1 MGYYRSIL
9 LIIFLFSGFSAFCP
23 PEPARAMG
31 SRVPRITA
39 GFSALTVLDEVK
51 GRSYSAAL
59 WYPSHRAES
68 EINDADWTIRC
79 GRNGK
84 IADGVFPL
92 VLISHDSAGSKH
104 SLHDLA
110 AMLAR
115 HGFIVLCIS
124 HTGDNYRDADL
135 VFSPALIPS
144 RVYQLK
150 RMLDLFLAM
159 PEWAE
164 HVDVSRLALVGIG
177 TGASTVLALSG
188 APLNGPGYE
197 AYCTQNPT
205 DEIYCSQWA
214 RSRMQGA
221 DTWLTVPLP
230 KLEPKALVLVA
241 PEYGMLF
248 EPGAARDLKCP
259 VLIFS
264 AGMSFRRGAANQA
277 GLFMSALGERA
288 VETVLPNFTSE
299 DFLAKCPPSF
309 DEPSAACSK
318 VENPARKAR
327 NREFLERTTQ
337 FLVRT
342 VMGKHSL

>member
-1 MGYYRSIL
+1 MG
-9 LIIFLFSGFSAFCP
+9 A
-23 PEPARAMG
+23 
-31 SRVPRITA
+31 RVPGITA
-39 GFSALTVLDEVK
+39 GFSALTLLDEAG

-59 WYPSHRAES
+59 WYPSHRVES
-68 EINDADWTIRC
+68 EVTDADWVIRC

-84 IADGVFPL
+84 IVDGAFPL

-124 HTGDNYRDADL
+124 HTGDNYRGVDL

-144 RVYQLK
+144 RVCQLK

-164 HVDVSRLALVGIG
+164 HVDTSRLAFVGMG

-188 APLNGPGYE
+188 APLNGVGYE

-205 DEIYCSQWA
+205 DEMYCSQWA
-214 RSRMQGA
+214 LSRMRGA
-221 DTWLTVPLP
+221 GAGLAVPLP
-230 KLEPKALVLVA
+230 KLEPKAMVLIA

-248 EPGAARDLKCP
+248 EPGSARDLKCP
-259 VLIFS
+259 VLIFG
-264 AGMSFRRGAANQA
+264 AGLSFRRGAANQA
-277 GLFMSALGERA
+277 KLFMSALGERA
-288 VETVLPNFTSE
+288 METVLPNFTAE
-299 DFLAKCPPSF
+299 DFLAKCPSSF
-309 DEPSAACSK
+309 DEPSAACGK
-318 VENPARKAR
+318 VENPARR
-327 NREFLERTTQ
+327 VRSRGFLERVTQ
-337 FLVRT
+337 FLART
-342 VMGKHSL
+342 VIGKHSL